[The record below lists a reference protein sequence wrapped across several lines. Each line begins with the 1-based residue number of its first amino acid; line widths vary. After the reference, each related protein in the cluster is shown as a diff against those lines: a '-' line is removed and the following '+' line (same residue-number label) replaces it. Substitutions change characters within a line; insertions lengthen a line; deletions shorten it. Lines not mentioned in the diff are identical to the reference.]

1 MESNFINLLISGS
14 LKDPILWILSLVIAS
29 NVLSNSFKMK
39 LFYLSVAGIIW
50 GYIRLYIY
58 KSFGQLFSLEQTLL
72 LLFICLMLMILSG
85 SFFYFAIKYFKSNS

>member
-29 NVLSNSFKMK
+29 NILSNSFKMK

-58 KSFGQLFSLEQTLL
+58 KSFGQLFSFEQTLL
-72 LLFICLMLMILSG
+72 LLFICFMLMILFG
-85 SFFYFAIKYFKSNS
+85 SFFYFAIKYIKSNS

>member
-29 NVLSNSFKMK
+29 NILSNSFKMK

-72 LLFICLMLMILSG
+72 LLFICFMLMILSG

>member
-29 NVLSNSFKMK
+29 NILSKSFKMK

>member
-29 NVLSNSFKMK
+29 NILSNSFKMK